1 MKVRLSNQSL
11 RIRITSAEAEVLCNG
26 EEIVVSLHLG
36 FIDSFEVIL
45 KCWNLTVAEVSMES
59 KKLIA
64 YIPESVAAQLM
75 SERGYCF
82 NQQQEAEN
90 NSPLLLQIEV
100 DLEKAK
106 QP

>member
-11 RIRITSAEAEVLCNG
+11 RIRISSAEAETLSKG
-26 EEIVVSLHLG
+26 KEIVVTLHLG

-45 KCWNLTVAEVSMES
+45 KCWNLTVAEVCMEP

-64 YIPESVAAQLM
+64 SIPESVARQLM
-75 SERGYCF
+75 NEQGYRF
-82 NQQQEAEN
+82 NQHQETDN
-90 NSPLLLQIEV
+90 GSPLLLQVEV

>member
-11 RIRITSAEAEVLCNG
+11 RIRITSAEAEMLSNG
-26 EEIVVSLHLG
+26 EEIVLSLQLG
-36 FIDSFEVIL
+36 YIDSFEVIL
-45 KCWNLTVAEVSMES
+45 KCWNLTVAEVCMEP

-64 YIPESVAAQLM
+64 SIPESVARQLM
-75 SERGYCF
+75 NEHGYCF
-82 NQQQEAEN
+82 NQQQETDSG
-90 NSPLLLQIEV
+90 SPLMLQVEV

>member
-11 RIRITSAEAEVLCNG
+11 RIRITSSEAETLSKG
-26 EEIVVSLHLG
+26 EEIVVSLNLG

-45 KCWNLTVAEVSMES
+45 KCWNLTVAEVCMEP

-64 YIPESVAAQLM
+64 SIPESVARQLM
-75 SERGYCF
+75 NEDGYCF
-82 NQQQEAEN
+82 HQQQETDSG
-90 NSPLLLQIEV
+90 SPLMLQVEV

>member
-1 MKVRLSNQSL
+1 MKVRLSNQSI
-11 RIRITSAEAEVLCNG
+11 RIRITSAEAETLVNG
-26 EEIVVSLHLG
+26 EEIVVSLHIG

-45 KCWNLTVAEVSMES
+45 KCWNLTVAEVCLEP

-64 YIPESVAAQLM
+64 SIPENVARQLM
-75 SERGYCF
+75 NEDGYCF
-82 NQQQEAEN
+82 HQHQETD
-90 NSPLLLQIEV
+90 SGRPLMLQVEV